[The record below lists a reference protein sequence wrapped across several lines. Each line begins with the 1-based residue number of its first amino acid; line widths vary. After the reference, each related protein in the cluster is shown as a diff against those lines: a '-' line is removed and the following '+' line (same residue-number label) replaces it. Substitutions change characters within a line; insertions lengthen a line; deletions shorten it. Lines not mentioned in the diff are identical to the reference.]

1 MMNRRHS
8 LVNLVKSAVIVT
20 RFSKTSAAA
29 SLIGQSSK
37 LSTSTAPSRVF
48 TQYALYKEKAALSV
62 SPVCP
67 TLVPVTDYAKKIKK
81 DGSVVFE
88 LTPANSSGNG
98 VFDWHKKVIYRLYPV
113 ELGSLITCDLK
124 KGLEFTQEY
133 SLNGRFTFL
142 CYSGTF
148 FYPLLFFPPAEEENP
163 GKEVTKTLKIRA
175 NNNGAG
181 NLVCLPCLYY

>member
-1 MMNRRHS
+1 MMNRRLS

-20 RFSKTSAAA
+20 RFSKTTAAA

-67 TLVPVTDYAKKIKK
+67 TLVPVTDFAKKIKK

-133 SLNGRFTFL
+133 SLNGRFAFCAIL
-142 CYSGTF
+142 VYSF
-148 FYPLLFFPPAEEENP
+148 
-163 GKEVTKTLKIRA
+163 I
-175 NNNGAG
+175 
-181 NLVCLPCLYY
+181 LYYFFLVQKKKILGKKLLKH